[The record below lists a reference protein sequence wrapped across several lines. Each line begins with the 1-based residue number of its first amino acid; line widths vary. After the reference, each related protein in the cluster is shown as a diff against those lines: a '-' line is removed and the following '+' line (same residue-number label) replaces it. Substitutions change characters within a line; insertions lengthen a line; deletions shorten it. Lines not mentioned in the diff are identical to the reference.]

1 MPTEVCHPA
10 TFEIRAEAVIPSTIL
25 IVPPARDKVVAST
38 MNCVRMSRVFAPTAC
53 GVVQPMDVPQ
63 FDKLA
68 WKRNNI
74 VGLTM
79 PREINVA
86 RS

>member
-1 MPTEVCHPA
+1 
-10 TFEIRAEAVIPSTIL
+10 
-25 IVPPARDKVVAST
+25 
-38 MNCVRMSRVFAPTAC
+38 
-53 GVVQPMDVPQ
+53 MDVPQ